1 MRKES
6 EKKNRLTSVR
16 MTEDQYSLIEKQAK
30 EKCMS
35 ISAYMIEAAVH
46 SGNTSPR
53 QLVCMQNLVNQAYEI
68 IKSEDPKLAEQM
80 KEEAAEIWSM

>member
-16 MTEDQYSLIEKQAK
+16 MTENQYALIEKQAK
-30 EKCMS
+30 EKSMS

-53 QLVCMQNLVNQAYEI
+53 QLVRMQNLVNQAYEI

-80 KEEAAEIWSM
+80 REEAAEIWSM